1 MVITMAHSTAN
12 RGMVVEEETINMVAT
27 TTLPTKAAQEDTTTL
42 VEAMELLVAT
52 TISSLPATLKIT
64 QAINSSLKLIMEAF
78 LAVETSLTVLLL
90 SSHMD
95 EEEDTRVV
103 ATNNSRPTLAPLMA
117 TTELEVDDHL
127 LNMQEEDLITIQ
139 TWTTRHL
146 PGTRIN
152 TKISRNRGLNKT
164 SNNSPILTSQG
175 LKQTSMKALMQLQQH
190 NTIKIST
197 KARIRI
203 NTTIKT
209 QITDTND

>member
-1 MVITMAHSTAN
+1 
-12 RGMVVEEETINMVAT
+12 MVVEEETINMVAT

-103 ATNNSRPTLAPLMA
+103 ATNNSRPTLA